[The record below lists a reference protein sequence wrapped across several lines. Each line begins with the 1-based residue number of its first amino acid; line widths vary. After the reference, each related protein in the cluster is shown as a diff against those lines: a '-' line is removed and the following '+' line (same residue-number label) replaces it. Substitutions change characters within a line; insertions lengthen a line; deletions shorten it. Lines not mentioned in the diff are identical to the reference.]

1 MRSTYGV
8 LALVAVFTFSSAGC
22 LSGGLVQSAGPR
34 VVHESSQGKV
44 TVNFKFTEKD
54 LGVPFY
60 PGAKPLEGGGGGEA
74 VTAEMGMMI
83 QSLSTPDS
91 MDKVVAFYTS
101 KLGAPTSSGPG
112 LGGGTMAGWDHTHPN
127 GTNQN
132 LMVMSEGDKGPVSI
146 MIMVFT
152 PGQSGIMP
160 GQ

>member
-1 MRSTYGV
+1 MKSIFGV
-8 LALVAVFTFSSAGC
+8 LVLVSVFTLTTAGC
-22 LSGGLVQSAGPR
+22 LSGGLVQGAAPR

-60 PGAKPLEGGGGGEA
+60 PGAKPVDGNGGGEA

-83 QSLSTPDS
+83 QSLSTTDS

-112 LGGGTMAGWDHTHPN
+112 LGGGTMAGWDHSHPN
-127 GTNQN
+127 GASQS
-132 LMVMSEGDKGPVSI
+132 LIIMSGGEKEPVNI
-146 MIMVFT
+146 MIMVMAPT
-152 PGQSGIMP
+152 QPGQIP

>member
-1 MRSTYGV
+1 MKSILGV
-8 LALVAVFTFSSAGC
+8 LTLVTAFTFSSAGC

-44 TVNFKFTEKD
+44 TVNFKFTEKE

-74 VTAEMGMMI
+74 VTSELGMMI

-91 MDKVVAFYTS
+91 MEKVVAFYTS
-101 KLGAPTSSGPG
+101 RLGAPTTSGPG
-112 LGGGTMAGWDHTHPN
+112 LGGGTMAGWDHTHQN
-127 GTNQN
+127 GTSQT
-132 LMVMSEGDKGPVSI
+132 LMVMSESDKGPVSI
-146 MIMVFT
+146 MIMVLT
-152 PGQSGIMP
+152 PGQSGMLP